1 MIYLCSLFTF
11 GDNLMFFLFNLII
24 IEWSAGHWSSFCV
37 VRSSGATHRKS
48 KIEIFDEKYDF
59 FLRENAN
66 LNPKGGAD
74 WKFSNCACASA
85 GRHAQ
90 FGFFSFEH
98 LEKTGI
104 FSSKF
109 FTFQNFS
116 RILAFAQRVQWGR
129 FLLRLFLVVYVFYWK
144 F

>member
-1 MIYLCSLFTF
+1 
-11 GDNLMFFLFNLII
+11 MFFLFNLII

-74 WKFSNCACASA
+74 
-85 GRHAQ
+85 
-90 FGFFSFEH
+90 
-98 LEKTGI
+98 
-104 FSSKF
+104 
-109 FTFQNFS
+109 
-116 RILAFAQRVQWGR
+116 
-129 FLLRLFLVVYVFYWK
+129 
-144 F
+144 